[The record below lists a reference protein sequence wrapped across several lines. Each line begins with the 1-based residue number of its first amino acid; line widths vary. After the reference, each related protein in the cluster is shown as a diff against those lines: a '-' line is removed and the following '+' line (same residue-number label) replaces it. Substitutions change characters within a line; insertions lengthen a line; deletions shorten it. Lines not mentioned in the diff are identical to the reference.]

1 MWFLFTPDIRPV
13 NYDARE
19 VETVDYE
26 DLSDTITEDER
37 IQEIYF

>member
-1 MWFLFTPDIRPV
+1 MWFLFTPNICPV
-13 NYDARE
+13 NDDARE